1 MSTGK
6 SKSTNT
12 CAHDD
17 ELMHGPTRA
26 GQNNRAQLDRT
37 DSLGLLRRS
46 RSPPPPPP
54 SSRLPARRQPEGSKS
69 KRGEREKK
77 NPQDDH
83 VTPASAAFLQEAPAA
98 HRIRMQCKAKLS
110 IGGTAWTALHAH
122 AAVDDEDDRVPPC
135 RSFPAIGF
143 TRENNRSRVS

>member
-83 VTPASAAFLQEAPAA
+83 VTPASAVVPPFCRRHQRRTASA
-98 HRIRMQCKAKLS
+98 CSAKLS
-110 IGGTAWTALHAH
+110 FRS
-122 AAVDDEDDRVPPC
+122 AARHGPRSTPMLLLTTKMIESPRVG
-135 RSFPAIGF
+135 RF
-143 TRENNRSRVS
+143 RQ